1 MMKKMNVK
9 QFVPA
14 LPAVDLKETVAFYEK
29 LGFVNTYAE
38 NQRRGG
44 YAIMTNDYFEFHLYT
59 YKKLTI
65 PTPTNI
71 YIYEIENIDEW
82 HKMLETNYIES
93 VGKKLSRTGLPR
105 MGIPKNLNF
114 DRRFT
119 MTDPNGNYFIFV
131 QPFEQKKEHQIKSRF
146 EKLYWE
152 SNTLAYSHESPIEA
166 KKMLEIAI
174 ARHDV
179 LNEKSEIAFQTY
191 VLLVDCSYLL
201 GNKTEAEMYYKE
213 ATKYL
218 EKVVHKDEYFEDA
231 MV

>member
-1 MMKKMNVK
+1 
-9 QFVPA
+9 
-14 LPAVDLKETVAFYEK
+14 
-29 LGFVNTYAE
+29 
-38 NQRRGG
+38 
-44 YAIMTNDYFEFHLYT
+44 
-59 YKKLTI
+59 
-65 PTPTNI
+65 
-71 YIYEIENIDEW
+71 
-82 HKMLETNYIES
+82 MLETNYIES

-105 MGIPKNLNF
+105 MGTPKNLNF

-179 LNEKSEIAFQTY
+179 LNETSEIVFQTM
-191 VLLVDCSYLL
+191 CFS
-201 GNKTEAEMYYKE
+201 
-213 ATKYL
+213 
-218 EKVVHKDEYFEDA
+218 
-231 MV
+231 